1 MPFAPYEIENKKFT
15 IAMRGYQTDEVDG
28 FLRAIAAD
36 YRALQEQQ
44 ALAQEQSFLDKAAN
58 ESTGRWMADI
68 ERIMTSTRET
78 AEREAAELRVAAAAE
93 VAAIREAA
101 EREAAELREATQR
114 EAEACFEE
122 ITRQAEELHRLETA
136 LWNRVH
142 ALEHVVVEA
151 RQTLTHVS
159 DLYPIEKPAN
169 NGVGYGEAP
178 KTGVTTNG
186 NGAIAAR

>member
-1 MPFAPYEIENKKFT
+1 MPFAPHEIENKKFT

-28 FLRAIAAD
+28 FLRAIAVD

-44 ALAQEQSFLDKAAN
+44 ALVQEQSFLDKAAN
-58 ESTGRWMADI
+58 QSTGRWMAEI

-101 EREAAELREATQR
+101 ERDAAELREATQR
-114 EAEACFEE
+114 EADACFAE

-136 LWNRVH
+136 LWTRVH

-159 DLYPIEKPAN
+159 DLYPMGKPAGN
-169 NGVGYGEAP
+169 GYGDAP
-178 KTGVTTNG
+178 KTGVATNG
-186 NGAIAAR
+186 NGAIATR